1 MGRRRG
7 DGAGRCV
14 CLSVVC
20 VCVSVESVCLCVGL
34 SVCRYLQ
41 KNLPQV
47 PYHLLWLSSF
57 AHEFPN
63 IYALNNG
70 LHPQQKVT
78 EIFAKKRHK

>member
-1 MGRRRG
+1 MELGG
-7 DGAGRCV
+7 VSV
-14 CLSVVC
+14 CLSC
-20 VCVSVESVCLCVGL
+20 VFVYLLSLCVGL